1 MTTTRIPEA
10 LTYDDVLLVPQ
21 YSEILPADADL
32 STTLGSLHLKL
43 PFISAPMDT
52 VTEASMATTIAA
64 LGGIGVIHKNMSAE
78 QQAAEVKKVV
88 AKQLPVGG
96 AVSVGDEQFK
106 RAQLLVEAGAQLLV
120 VDSAHG
126 HSKGVLDQVRRL
138 KKEFKKRIVV
148 VGGNVATAEGTRA
161 LIRAGAD
168 VVKVGVGP
176 GSICTTRIVAG
187 IGVPQLTAVL
197 SAAAAA
203 RKTKTA
209 IIADGGIK
217 YSGDIVKALA
227 AGAAAIMAG
236 GLFAGTDEA
245 PGEVV
250 TINGKKMKV
259 YRGMGSL
266 DAMEKGSKDRYGQKD
281 TKEKK
286 KLVPEGVVGYT
297 PLKGPVGDVV
307 YQLAGGLR
315 GGMGY
320 NGAKNIRTLQR
331 IAQFVRIT
339 NAGLKESHPH
349 SLEAMQNN
357 PNYKG

>member
-1 MTTTRIPEA
+1 MAKRDTHTAHIPEA

-52 VTEASMATTIAA
+52 VTESTMATTIAE

-78 QQAAEVKKVV
+78 QQAAEVKKVA
-88 AKQLPVGG
+88 AKNLAVSG

-106 RAQLLVEAGAQLLV
+106 RAQLLVAAGAQMIV

-138 KKEFKKRIVV
+138 KKEFKNRIVI
-148 VGGNVATAEGTRA
+148 VGGNVATAEGTTA

-168 VVKVGVGP
+168 AVKVGVGP

-203 RKTKTA
+203 HKTKT
-209 IIADGGIK
+209 K
-217 YSGDIVKALA
+217 
-227 AGAAAIMAG
+227 
-236 GLFAGTDEA
+236 F
-245 PGEVV
+245 
-250 TINGKKMKV
+250 
-259 YRGMGSL
+259 
-266 DAMEKGSKDRYGQKD
+266 Q
-281 TKEKK
+281 
-286 KLVPEGVVGYT
+286 T
-297 PLKGPVGDVV
+297 PLP
-307 YQLAGGLR
+307 
-315 GGMGY
+315 M
-320 NGAKNIRTLQR
+320 AK
-331 IAQFVRIT
+331 
-339 NAGLKESHPH
+339 
-349 SLEAMQNN
+349 
-357 PNYKG
+357 